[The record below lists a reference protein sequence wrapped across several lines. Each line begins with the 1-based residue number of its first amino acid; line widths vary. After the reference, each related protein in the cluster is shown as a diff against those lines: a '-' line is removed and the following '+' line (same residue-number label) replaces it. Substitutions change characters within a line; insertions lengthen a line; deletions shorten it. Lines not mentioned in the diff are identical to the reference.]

1 MPEIP
6 GVARDMLVG
15 LLLSGEQ
22 GRAQDMVQ
30 ALVEQ
35 GASPAVVISDLLG
48 PAMATVGQQWQDGHV
63 SIAQEHRA
71 TAIAEG
77 ILHCVLADV
86 PRPRSGHRVWLTGVE
101 GEWHTLPARLVT
113 GVWQCL
119 GWEVVSLTPSLPA
132 DDLRDLA
139 AADTTTMAGVSCSL
153 AANLVPAWE
162 TISALRASGF
172 RVIAGGRAF
181 EVVAG
186 MAAILGADAHFH
198 DPIAASDTL
207 ARWSEL
213 SSTPPRDPTR
223 WASWL
228 QVRDVWLGLPA
239 LVEDATWVARELH
252 DVALSDDVL
261 RVDLTL
267 LARTAVAAALA
278 SQPQLLST
286 HIRWYGSLVDPAR
299 GDRAVTSTLL
309 SSIERV
315 LPPGDVVREVLAAC

>member
-1 MPEIP
+1 
-6 GVARDMLVG
+6 MLVG

-30 ALVEQ
+30 ALEEQ

-86 PRPRSGHRVWLTGVE
+86 PRPQSGQRVWLTGVE

-119 GWEVVSLTPSLPA
+119 GWEVVALTPSLPA
-132 DDLRDLA
+132 DELRDLA
-139 AADTTTMAGVSCSL
+139 AAETTTLAGVSCSL

-162 TISALRASGF
+162 AISALRASGF

-181 EVVAG
+181 EVVPG
-186 MAAILGADAHFH
+186 MAAVLGADAHGR

-207 ARWSEL
+207 ARWSQL
-213 SSTPPRDPTR
+213 PPCPPRDPTR
-223 WASWL
+223 WDIWL
-228 QVRDVWLGLPA
+228 QVREVWFGLPA
-239 LVEDATWVARELH
+239 LVEDATWVARELG
-252 DVALSDDVL
+252 DVPLSDDVL